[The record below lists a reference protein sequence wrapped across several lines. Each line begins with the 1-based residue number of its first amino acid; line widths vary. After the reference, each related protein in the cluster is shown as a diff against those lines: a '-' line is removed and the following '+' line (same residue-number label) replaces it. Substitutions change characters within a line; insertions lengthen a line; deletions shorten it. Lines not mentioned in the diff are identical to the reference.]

1 MSQKDPIDRKLTL
14 PLALEMLV
22 TDGLIEQAQADAL
35 TAARRGHRQDVHPLS
50 VIADQNWRT
59 LTLPNKLLHVEALTE
74 WMAKRTGL
82 DYFHIDPLK
91 IDFTSITDI
100 MSSDYAARFG
110 IMPVLVTP
118 TEVVIATSEPYL
130 REWESVIK
138 PMLRKEIRRVVASPA
153 DISRYLVEI

>member
-14 PLALEMLV
+14 PLVLEMLV

-35 TAARRGHRQDVHPLS
+35 AAARRGHRQDVHPLS

-118 TEVVIATSEPYL
+118 QRS
-130 REWESVIK
+130 
-138 PMLRKEIRRVVASPA
+138 
-153 DISRYLVEI
+153 